1 MERRSEKMKGVLV
14 FLGNITVSLLFLFF
28 TYRLWEKD
36 FHTPIVYSGGDGV
49 GALVTIQKA
58 IQGRGFFD
66 FDFFCAPY
74 GETLYSQDYF
84 FQYILIKFITIFTS
98 DVGVVSNIFW
108 IFTYILTAITTYIFL
123 KKLGCTWPT
132 IIVGSTI
139 YNFLP
144 YHYFRLEHFW
154 LMGYYIVPLVG
165 YMVLEMLEEQKAEPD
180 KKGKKEFL
188 IRIFFAFMIGL
199 NGLYYSVFS
208 IMVLSIT
215 LFYTLLYKKRRCVIS
230 KYLTDCIGIA
240 IPIVILY
247 VIPLVIFGAGEV
259 SNISSGRDIS
269 QINTFGLNLALLF
282 LPIPGHRIPLLN
294 DFTQYC
300 YEQMNVFTEN
310 YMVSLGLVL
319 GVGTVVAVLFAF
331 KKTEIGKWQDRIRD
345 FGILTLIIFI
355 VATAGGLDNFIGIF
369 ISASIRCYNRLSI
382 FIALFAA
389 ATVCLLLEQIRKWS
403 GKCKWN
409 YLFVSICA
417 AIAVIGVLDTTSP
430 MFSKYE
436 TYEITEQEYICNYDD
451 IKEEYD
457 NDIEF
462 FEKVNMEL
470 DEQKMLFIAPYNSD
484 LTKFWEDGYFH
495 RIKTFVVQ
503 PEIQT
508 SYSFFD
514 EDFAS
519 WWTNLSETEME
530 TQMKLMAVLGYSGIL
545 IDKTSFA
552 GENQMY
558 DYIDS
563 LNGYIDESSL
573 ITSANG
579 NLCFY
584 SIKEW
589 KKEFLSQYT
598 EKEIKQW
605 KNDIYL
611 DMYTD
616 YSYVDRNE
624 LYGLTDDNVVEAGQV
639 QFGPYASLEA
649 GTYQIVLTGSN
660 LSDVNVK
667 VTTDSGIREVLIDNI
682 EISDDHIQY
691 EFSLEEKEDE
701 IEFLAQGKEDFRI
714 DSYCYAVKR
723 DETFDLW
730 ETLQAE
736 RRLRKE
742 FGLGIFVK
750 DIPLD
755 SFKIKGDGKIAANG
769 ILLNDNAVQYG
780 PYFYLEEGIY
790 QVTVQGQGLND
801 ADFRVTAENGRKTID
816 YKIVEQT
823 DTKLVYG
830 FRLYEPQNGIEFL
843 IESNKNGIL
852 IDKYELER
860 ENLGNK

>member
-1 MERRSEKMKGVLV
+1 MERRSEKMKGALV
-14 FLGNITVSLLFLFF
+14 FLGNIVVSLLFLFF

-36 FHTPIVYSGGDGV
+36 FHTPIVYNGGDGV
-49 GALVTIQKA
+49 GALITIQKA

-84 FQYILIKFITIFTS
+84 FQYILIKFITIFTN

-108 IFTYILTAITTYIFL
+108 ISTYILTAITTYIFL

-165 YMVLEMLEEQKAEPD
+165 YMVLEMLEEQEAEPD
-180 KKGKKEFL
+180 KKGKKELL
-188 IRIFFAFMIGL
+188 IRIFFALMIGL

-215 LFYTLLYKKRRCVIS
+215 LFYTLLYKKRRYVIS
-230 KYLTDCIGIA
+230 KYLIDCIGIA
-240 IPIVILY
+240 LPIIILY
-247 VIPLVIFGAGEV
+247 VIPLAIFGAGEV
-259 SNISSGRDIS
+259 SNIASGRDIS
-269 QINTFGLNLALLF
+269 QINTYGLNLALLF

-300 YEQMNVFTEN
+300 YEQMYIFTEN
-310 YMVSLGLVL
+310 YTGALGLVL
-319 GVGTVVAVLFAF
+319 GIGTIIAVLFAF
-331 KKTEIGKWQDRIRD
+331 QKTEIGKWQDRIRD

-355 VATAGGLDNFIGIF
+355 VATVGGLDNFIGIF
-369 ISASIRCYNRLSI
+369 ISSSIRCYNRLSI

-403 GKCKWN
+403 GKYKWN
-409 YLFVSICA
+409 YFFVTICA
-417 AIAVIGVLDTTSP
+417 VITVVGVLDVTSP

-436 TYEITEQEYICNYDD
+436 TYEITGRKYIGDYRNIKQEYH
-451 IKEEYD
+451 
-457 NDIEF
+457 NDVDF
-462 FEKVNMEL
+462 FEKVNMGL

-484 LTKFWEDGYFH
+484 LAKFWEEGYFH

-508 SYSFFD
+508 SYSFLD
-514 EDFAS
+514 GDFAT

-545 IDKTSFA
+545 IDQTSFA

-563 LNGYIDESSL
+563 LSGYIDESSL
-573 ITSANG
+573 IISANG

-584 SIKEW
+584 SMKEW

-598 EKEIKQW
+598 EKEIEQW

-624 LYGLTDDNVVEAGQV
+624 LYGLVDDNMVEAGQM
-639 QFGPYASLEA
+639 QFGPYYSMEA
-649 GTYQIVLTGSN
+649 GTYQVILEGSN

-667 VTTDSGIREVLIDNI
+667 VTADSGIREVLIDHI
-682 EISDDHIQY
+682 EVSDDYIQY
-691 EFSLEEKEDE
+691 EFSLEDKGEE
-701 IEFLAQGKEDFRI
+701 IEFLAQGEENFQI
-714 DSYCYAVKR
+714 DAYCYAVKK
-723 DETFDLW
+723 DEAFDLW
-730 ETLQAE
+730 EVLQAE
-736 RRLRKE
+736 RRLRQE
-742 FGLGIFVK
+742 FGLGIWVK
-750 DIPLD
+750 EISLD
-755 SFKIKGDGKIAANG
+755 SFKTKGDGKISTNS
-769 ILLNDNAVQYG
+769 IFLNDNAVQYG
-780 PYFYLEEGIY
+780 PYLYLEEGIY
-790 QVTVQGQGLND
+790 QVTVQGKGLND

-816 YKIVEQT
+816 YRIVEQT
-823 DTKLVYG
+823 DTKLVYE
-830 FRLYEPQNGIEFL
+830 FRFYEPHNGVEFL
-843 IESNKNGIL
+843 AESNKNGIL
-852 IDKYELER
+852 IDRYELMR
-860 ENLGNK
+860 ENLRK